1 MITGLIILEDT
12 VLKFDIGENCN
23 RCQLTI
29 SDSPSGK
36 FVTTTVNNEQL
47 GAIIGTAICGTNE
60 KVMEAAGPLVHE
72 ALDHLQLGPE
82 LFPCP
87 L

>member
-12 VLKFDIGENCN
+12 VLKFDIGSDCANCH
-23 RCQLTI
+23 LTI
-29 SDSPSGK
+29 SDSSTGQQ
-36 FVTTTVNNEQL
+36 VETTVNNEQL

-72 ALDHLQLGPE
+72 ALDKLKLGPN

>member
-1 MITGLIILEDT
+1 MISGLIVLEDT
-12 VLKFDIGENCN
+12 VLKFEIGED
-23 RCQLTI
+23 CQKCLLTI

-36 FVTTTVNNEQL
+36 SVSTEVNNEQL
-47 GAIIGTAICGTNE
+47 GEIIGTAICGTNE

-72 ALDHLQLGPE
+72 ALDKLNLGPE